1 MDEDEMPRF
10 SSVLQ
15 PSSDVAIEE
24 SGLLGTRRG
33 WANIN
38 RYEIIFLIVGVLAA
52 IATDTLTIIRL
63 LDIDDKETNP
73 DFAYG
78 LLILV
83 NSIFLLLFLFTG
95 IWYQRI
101 AHIVAF
107 CASAAMLTIYVIVH
121 YIARSKEIDTDH
133 RAATIRLIRLIFTIV
148 FNCCFIPLAI
158 FVIKDYRRDEF
169 SKRIFGVFPAARRP
183 LKIYNIF
190 DCIVRINTMLSISTF
205 VLNLY
210 NFNDYKVI
218 DIFLLSFGIPLALV
232 WLSIAIGMVRLEN
245 SILVGIF
252 YLISLFQPAFLVFA
266 AYSAITHS
274 PTAISTTTT
283 LATTISTIS
292 SVASTTAITTMM
304 STVSSLTST
313 TTLATTMSTISSVAP
328 TTTITTM
335 MSTAS
340 SLTSTEALTTMK
352 AIDPE
357 IVTIGFNY
365 LKLTAAVLVP
375 VPKALYV
382 CIAANLLTHI
392 SSMIFAF
399 ICILNFRKGLKEK
412 IFNNRLDKWFQ
423 QRWSSA
429 EKKVDVSEI

>member
-1 MDEDEMPRF
+1 MGEDEMPRF
-10 SSVLQ
+10 SSVLR
-15 PSSDVAIEE
+15 PSGDVAIEE

-52 IATDTLTIIRL
+52 IGTDTLTIMRL

-107 CASAAMLTIYVIVH
+107 CVSAAMLTIYVIVH

-133 RAATIRLIRLIFTIV
+133 RAAKIRLIRLILTIV
-148 FNCCFIPLAI
+148 FNICFIPLAT

-190 DCIVRINTMLSISTF
+190 DCIVRVNTMLSISTF

-218 DIFLLSFGIPLALV
+218 DIFLLSFGIPLALL
-232 WLSIAIGMVRLEN
+232 WLSVAIGMVRLEN
-245 SILVGIF
+245 SMLVGIF
-252 YLISLFQPAFLVFA
+252 YLISLFQPAFLIFA
-266 AYSAITHS
+266 VYSAIITHS

-283 LATTISTIS
+283 LATTMSTIS
-292 SVASTTAITTMM
+292 SVASTTALTIM
-304 STVSSLTST
+304 TST
-313 TTLATTMSTISSVAP
+313 SSSFTSTAAL
-328 TTTITTM
+328 TTM

-340 SLTSTEALTTMK
+340 SFTSTATLTTMK

-357 IVTIGFNY
+357 I
-365 LKLTAAVLVP
+365 
-375 VPKALYV
+375 
-382 CIAANLLTHI
+382 
-392 SSMIFAF
+392 
-399 ICILNFRKGLKEK
+399 
-412 IFNNRLDKWFQ
+412 
-423 QRWSSA
+423 
-429 EKKVDVSEI
+429 

>member
-1 MDEDEMPRF
+1 MGEDEMPRF
-10 SSVLQ
+10 SSVLR
-15 PSSDVAIEE
+15 PSGDVAIEE

-52 IATDTLTIIRL
+52 IGTDTLTIMRL

-107 CASAAMLTIYVIVH
+107 CVSAAMLTIYVIVH

-133 RAATIRLIRLIFTIV
+133 RAAKIRLIRLILTIV
-148 FNCCFIPLAI
+148 FNICFIPLAT

-190 DCIVRINTMLSISTF
+190 DCIVRVNTMLSISTF

-218 DIFLLSFGIPLALV
+218 DIFLLSFGIPLALL
-232 WLSIAIGMVRLEN
+232 WLSVAIGMVRLEN
-245 SILVGIF
+245 SMLVGIF
-252 YLISLFQPAFLVFA
+252 YLISLFQPAFLIFA
-266 AYSAITHS
+266 VYSAIITHS

-283 LATTISTIS
+283 LATTMSTIS
-292 SVASTTAITTMM
+292 SVASTTALTIM
-304 STVSSLTST
+304 TST
-313 TTLATTMSTISSVAP
+313 SSSFTSTAAL
-328 TTTITTM
+328 TTM

-340 SLTSTEALTTMK
+340 SFTSTATLTTMK

-357 IVTIGFNY
+357 IVTVGFNY
-365 LKLTAAVLVP
+365 LKLTAEVLVP

-382 CIAANLLTHI
+382 CIAANLFTHI
-392 SSMIFAF
+392 SSMIFAY
-399 ICILNFRKGLKEK
+399 ICILNFRQGLKEK

-429 EKKVDVSEI
+429 EKKVDASEI